1 MKQITLFLLFLQV
14 KNNSPSFTEVCK
26 ILTNDLKR
34 RFDYMVYETVNEF
47 DCIYVLSTC
56 LDQNY
61 RMFVNRQ
68 SEFQN
73 LTCKQ
78 DTLK

>member
-14 KNNSPSFTEVCK
+14 KNNSPSFTEVCE
-26 ILTNDLKR
+26 ILTSDLKR
-34 RFDYMVYETVNEF
+34 RFMVYETVNEF

-56 LDQNY
+56 LDPNY